1 MIPADIRRGAMCE
14 LARRDFF
21 FYCKLKAPD
30 FYTDD
35 RKFLVDFCN
44 QLQEFYFSDER
55 VLVVNMPPRHGKSRT
70 ISCFVEWALGRDQTL
85 KVMTGSYNETL
96 STNFSKNVR
105 NTISEVKADADRII
119 WSDIFP
125 GITIRRG
132 DGAMNMWSLSNG
144 YNNYL
149 ATSPTGTATG
159 FGASLLVIDD
169 LIKSAL
175 EANNAALLE
184 AHWTWFTDTML
195 SRLEEGGKIII
206 VMTRWHSEDLA
217 GRVISHYTALGQPPR
232 VIVYKAFLGG
242 ETMLCPEILSY
253 ESYVNKARL
262 MGAEIASANYQQE
275 PIDTKG
281 RLYSGFKTYD
291 SLPKSFDRIANYT
304 DTADTGSDY
313 LCSINYGV
321 YHGEAYVLDVL
332 YTKDAMEITEPAT
345 ARLLFDG
352 NVNAADIESNNG
364 GRGFARNVE
373 RELREKFRSNKC
385 VIRPFHQFENKV
397 ARILSNSTWVMEH
410 IYFPANWR
418 DRFPEFYDAMNRY
431 QKEGKNAHDDA
442 PDAVTGIAE
451 KLGKGS
457 TFSFD

>member
-1 MIPADIRRGAMCE
+1 
-14 LARRDFF
+14 
-21 FYCKLKAPD
+21 
-30 FYTDD
+30 
-35 RKFLVDFCN
+35 
-44 QLQEFYFSDER
+44 
-55 VLVVNMPPRHGKSRT
+55 
-70 ISCFVEWALGRDQTL
+70 
-85 KVMTGSYNETL
+85 
-96 STNFSKNVR
+96 
-105 NTISEVKADADRII
+105 
-119 WSDIFP
+119 
-125 GITIRRG
+125 
-132 DGAMNMWSLSNG
+132 
-144 YNNYL
+144 
-149 ATSPTGTATG
+149 
-159 FGASLLVIDD
+159 
-169 LIKSAL
+169 
-175 EANNAALLE
+175 
-184 AHWTWFTDTML
+184 
-195 SRLEEGGKIII
+195 
-206 VMTRWHSEDLA
+206 
-217 GRVISHYTALGQPPR
+217 
-232 VIVYKAFLGG
+232 
-242 ETMLCPEILSY
+242 
-253 ESYVNKARL
+253 

-291 SLPKSFDRIANYT
+291 SLPKSFDRIASYT

-364 GRGFARNVE
+364 
-373 RELREKFRSNKC
+373 
-385 VIRPFHQFENKV
+385 

-410 IYFPANWR
+410 IYVPANWR